1 MRLNTRSMTVER
13 RPGAPAAGGASAEG
27 GFTIIETVIAL
38 VIMMVAGFGA
48 ISLFLFSI
56 NFNAGASD
64 RARAFAIAQ
73 QRMEELRATSYTA
86 LAATTAN
93 PAPVQV
99 TVGSNQATGGAD
111 QRTFNVQ
118 TIITDGMVING
129 TARRKTITVTVAPPG
144 AGRFSAGAVTLVTQ
158 RASTVEGPN

>member
-1 MRLNTRSMTVER
+1 MRVNTRSMR
-13 RPGAPAAGGASAEG
+13 AGRKQRAAAGGGASVER
-27 GFTIIETVIAL
+27 GFTLIETVIAL
-38 VIMMVAGFGA
+38 VIMMITGFGA

-64 RARAFAIAQ
+64 RARAFAVAQ
-73 QRMEELRATSYTA
+73 QQMETLRSTTYANLT
-86 LAATTAN
+86 ATTAN
-93 PAPVQV
+93 PAPTQV

-118 TIITDGMVING
+118 TIITDGLIVGG
-129 TARRKTITVTVAPPG
+129 TARRKTITVMVAPPG

-158 RASTVEGPN
+158 RASSTDGPN